1 VVLSLVECAP
11 MELDGLIQGAR
22 QGDVVCFN
30 RLVERYQR
38 EVYNLCLRML
48 GDGDAAEDATQ
59 DAFIS
64 AFRGICRFRG
74 GNFRA
79 WLFRIAANACRDQLR
94 SSRRRPTTPLDEV
107 PFDIEGGDPAP
118 DDIAANL
125 ELGVAIKR
133 ALAALPYDQR
143 LAVVLRDIEGL
154 EYEEIARVIGCS
166 MGTVKSRIG
175 RGRAAL
181 RRDLA
186 QFRELFPGF

>member
-1 VVLSLVECAP
+1 MEQDELVRRA
-11 MELDGLIQGAR
+11 GQGEI
-22 QGDVVCFN
+22 DCFN

-48 GDGDAAEDATQ
+48 GDAAAAEDATQ
-59 DAFIS
+59 DAFLS
-64 AFRGICRFRG
+64 AFRGIGRFRG

-79 WLFRIAANACRDQLR
+79 WLFRIATNACRDQLR
-94 SSRRRPTTPLDEV
+94 SSRRRPTTPLDDV
-107 PFDIEGGDPAP
+107 PFDIEGGDPSP
-118 DDIAANL
+118 DDLAANR
-125 ELGVAIKR
+125 ELGSAIKK

-154 EYEEIARVIGCS
+154 DYEEIARVIGCS